1 METTHTKLINT
12 STNKLLKVSTY
23 ELMNISTDKINKPM
37 KKINKIMKKLI
48 TILTITL
55 LLASCGGDKKETT
68 VEDVIASQDLT
79 QIRAKKDEISNKQ
92 IEYAAQSK
100 LLDIEISKLD
110 TIKRMP
116 LITTFKA
123 TQVAFN
129 HYLEL
134 QGNVDTKNL
143 LTITPEFSGILSRI
157 YVKEGQR
164 VSRGQVLAKI
174 DDGGLSQQLAQ
185 FQIQTDLAKTTFER
199 QARLWEQKIGSEIDY
214 LQAKSN
220 FEAQTEAVNQ
230 LKQQIAKTT
239 VRAPFS
245 GTIDDVITEQGN
257 VVAAGQTPIMRL
269 VNLNDMYIETNVPE
283 THIKNVTKNKNV
295 IVELPVL
302 GKTIS
307 TKIHQVGSFINPA
320 NRTFKIEVSVPNK
333 DKSIKPN
340 LTAKLKIN
348 DYSNPKA
355 ILIPQSII
363 SENANG
369 EQYIYV
375 VKDRND
381 NIGVTERI
389 IIKTGKTQDDVIE
402 VLEGVSAGD
411 EIIQEG
417 ARSVKEGQKV
427 EIINS

>member
-1 METTHTKLINT
+1 
-12 STNKLLKVSTY
+12 
-23 ELMNISTDKINKPM
+23 M
-37 KKINKIMKKLI
+37 KKII
-48 TILTITL
+48 TILTLTL
-55 LLASCGGDKKETT
+55 LLASCGGDKKETS

-92 IEYAAQSK
+92 IEYAAQLK
-100 LLDIEISKLD
+100 LLDDEISKLD
-110 TIKRMP
+110 TTKKVS
-116 LITTFKA
+116 LITTFTAKEE
-123 TQVAFN
+123 VFN

-143 LTITPEFSGILSRI
+143 LTITPEYSGILSRVFI
-157 YVKEGQR
+157 KEGQR
-164 VSRGQVLAKI
+164 VSKGQILAKI

-185 FQIQTDLAKTTFER
+185 FQIQSDLAKTTFER

-220 FEAQTEAVNQ
+220 YEAQTEAVNQ

-257 VVAAGQTPIMRL
+257 VVAAGQTPLMLL
-269 VNLNDMYIETNVPE
+269 VNLNDMYIATNVPE
-283 THIKNVTKNKNV
+283 SHISSVTKNKNV

-302 GKTIS
+302 GKTIN

-320 NRTFKIEVSVPNK
+320 NRTFKIEVEVPNK

-348 DYSNPKA
+348 DYSNQKA

-363 SENANG
+363 SENAKG

-375 VKDRND
+375 VKDRKD
-381 NIGVTERI
+381 NIGVTERV
-389 IIKTGKTQDDVIE
+389 IIKTGKTQNDVIE
-402 VLEGVSAGD
+402 VLEGISPDD
-411 EIIQEG
+411 EIIKEG
-417 ARSVKEGQKV
+417 ARSVKQGQTV